1 MGLLYGDLGKA
12 LPGRAQFL
20 KRTELPVARDT
31 RENTANSKQWVLLT
45 FEASPHCPP
54 TPPCS
59 A

>member
-31 RENTANSKQWVLLT
+31 RENVANSKQWALLT
-45 FEASPHCPP
+45 FGASPHCPP